1 MFQRGFAILFFVFGQ
16 QVITRKPS
24 YLKLTK
30 GDTKEKDTKEIST
43 WLKLHWLVKF
53 ALSNRATG
61 VWLVGFVGEKV
72 NVLIEKRKVS
82 RVHVLSKAWIWSFY
96 VVVLQTA
103 WLFQKSFSVFHMVL
117 VLRRSSRS
125 TPSVDYVMTCL
136 GGWFKKLSG
145 DCTHS
150 PTLYAQG
157 FKGT

>member
-61 VWLVGFVGEKV
+61 VWPVGFVGEKV
-72 NVLIEKRKVS
+72 NVLIEIRRVS
-82 RVHVLSKAWIWSFY
+82 RVHVLSKAWIWLFY

-103 WLFQKSFSVFHMVL
+103 WLFQKSFSVFYGSGIAQELPLDAKFGLCDDLSWWLIQKTFRGLHPLPYL
-117 VLRRSSRS
+117 VRPR
-125 TPSVDYVMTCL
+125 V
-136 GGWFKKLSG
+136 
-145 DCTHS
+145 
-150 PTLYAQG
+150 
-157 FKGT
+157 